1 MGTGAACHAAAA
13 SCLFPPSVGLTAAF
27 MGLAKARL
35 ANGWVVTLW
44 FESQG
49 AGCSPD
55 DLGSSGVS
63 PELMLAKLG
72 GCGSV
77 IDLKGPFPPW
87 RACSW
92 KCPFRSPPVAFSLQE
107 TRESLK

>member
-1 MGTGAACHAAAA
+1 MLPEPYRFIGFAAAASLMGTGAVCHAAAA

-27 MGLAKARL
+27 MRLAKARL

-92 KCPFRSPPVAFSLQE
+92 K
-107 TRESLK
+107 